1 MIVCKEGEETRMTK
15 KRGRNKEW
23 RCDTIDELRTAFDEI
38 KSIVAGDTRFMA
50 QALMFLAER
59 SVATTPERKKR
70 PPTEWQKFFAK
81 GMRAGKS
88 PAQIAE
94 EWRKRPHLKKAG

>member
-1 MIVCKEGEETRMTK
+1 MAK
-15 KRGRNKEW
+15 KRGRNKEF
-23 RCDTIDELRTAFDEI
+23 RCDTIDELRAAFDQI
-38 KSIVAGDTRFMA
+38 KSIVAGDTRFTA

-59 SVATTPERKKR
+59 SVVATPEREKR

-88 PAQIAE
+88 PTQIAE
-94 EWRKRPHLKKAG
+94 EWRKRTPLKKVG

>member
-1 MIVCKEGEETRMTK
+1 MK
-15 KRGRNKEW
+15 KRGRNKEY
-23 RCDTIDELRTAFDEI
+23 RCDTVDELRAAFDEI

-50 QALMFLAER
+50 QALMFIAER
-59 SVATTPERKKR
+59 SVVANPPKEKR

-88 PAQIAE
+88 PAEIAT
-94 EWRKRPHLKKAG
+94 EWRDRPRLRKAG